1 MMHSITGER
10 PPTGYRHT
18 WAEISLEAIASNTR
32 LFKSSLGGHTAL
44 MAVVK
49 ANGYGHGAAE
59 AARAALN
66 AGADRL
72 GVAILDEAVQLRSAS
87 IGHPVLV
94 LGYTPPGSV
103 RAAIDN
109 DADLTVFSDDVLEEI
124 VRQTETLRK
133 RVRIHLK
140 IDTGM
145 NRIGL
150 SDPDAVLALAR
161 RAMLAR
167 FVELEGVFTHF
178 ADADG
183 EDPAYTWR
191 QFRTFQSV
199 IRLLEQNGIQIPLK
213 HCCNSA
219 ATMRYPSMHLDMVR
233 VGIALYGLHPS
244 SHTRLPAYPL
254 KQAMQLKSR
263 IADLRRS
270 PEGRPVGYGCTFV
283 PERDS
288 LIAAIPIGYADGL
301 SRQLSNKGVALV
313 QGVRVPFAGRVCM
326 DQTMLDVTIAPYAE
340 VGDEVTL
347 FGTSGN
353 ESIAIDEV
361 AALANT
367 INYEVVCAVGSRVPR
382 IYTGET
388 GSM

>member
-1 MMHSITGER
+1 
-10 PPTGYRHT
+10 
-18 WAEISLEAIASNTR
+18 
-32 LFKSSLGGHTAL
+32 
-44 MAVVK
+44 
-49 ANGYGHGAAE
+49 
-59 AARAALN
+59 
-66 AGADRL
+66 
-72 GVAILDEAVQLRSAS
+72 
-87 IGHPVLV
+87 
-94 LGYTPPGSV
+94 
-103 RAAIDN
+103 
-109 DADLTVFSDDVLEEI
+109 
-124 VRQTETLRK
+124 
-133 RVRIHLK
+133 
-140 IDTGM
+140 
-145 NRIGL
+145 
-150 SDPDAVLALAR
+150 
-161 RAMLAR
+161 
-167 FVELEGVFTHF
+167 
-178 ADADG
+178 
-183 EDPAYTWR
+183 
-191 QFRTFQSV
+191 
-199 IRLLEQNGIQIPLK
+199 
-213 HCCNSA
+213 
-219 ATMRYPSMHLDMVR
+219 
-233 VGIALYGLHPS
+233 
-244 SHTRLPAYPL
+244 
-254 KQAMQLKSR
+254 MQLKSR

-361 AALANT
+361 ATLANT